1 MIALVLSVG
10 GVVFC
15 LVVKSSTVRY
25 GFVNTEKLL
34 TSFVGAQ
41 RVEGELRKEKDKW
54 DSARRTMADSLAAFE
69 SRMELVYDSASLE
82 TKKRLKSEQ
91 VHRIEELGRFTK
103 AEENGLIKMRSELME
118 PVYKQINSALAEFS
132 RERGLD
138 VVFASSNGS
147 IVYGEG
153 SRADITDDFVSF
165 LNKRYH

>member
-1 MIALVLSVG
+1 
-10 GVVFC
+10 
-15 LVVKSSTVRY
+15 
-25 GFVNTEKLL
+25 
-34 TSFVGAQ
+34 
-41 RVEGELRKEKDKW
+41 
-54 DSARRTMADSLAAFE
+54 MADSLAAFE

-82 TKKRLKSEQ
+82 TRTRLKSEQ
-91 VHRIEELGRFTK
+91 VRRIEELGRFTK